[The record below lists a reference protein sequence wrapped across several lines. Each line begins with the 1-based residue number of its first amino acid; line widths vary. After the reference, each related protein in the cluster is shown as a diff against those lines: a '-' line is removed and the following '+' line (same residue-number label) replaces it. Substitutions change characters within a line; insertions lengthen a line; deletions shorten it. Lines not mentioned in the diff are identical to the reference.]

1 MSTTLTWVTSSG
13 SLGTIPEGIFYETS
27 IEATP
32 QPAANVTYTIIAGAP
47 PTGITLNS
55 STGVVGGT
63 PLATILVD
71 NVVTRVSTEVTS
83 KFSVRARAYEGNT
96 VVAFSDRTF
105 SFTVSGE
112 STPFFITPPGN
123 LATLLDANLVPNL
136 QIQFSDSDPNDVV
149 TAKIIDGA
157 LPPGLSL
164 SPSGSISGYI
174 LPLNPTR
181 IPITSISGNGT
192 VVTVGYN
199 TQLLTPFGLDTYVT
213 VGGVLPANSGY
224 NGTFVTTTVS
234 NSSVTYSS
242 NVTTANVNITNAS
255 ITSAPKT
262 FFITGIDSNSGAN
275 ITTISFAT
283 QDYAPYQVPQLITLT
298 DVEPSELNNTF
309 VTTNCTVNSVSFAG
323 YYANA
328 DFTSNVSLVT
338 GINLTE
344 QFQFTVEIT
353 DGKTEAIRNF
363 SITVL
368 NNSTLTADN
377 TYITADNTEITAD
390 ASSAYTPV
398 LLNPEGSIGTV
409 PNDIYFAYLFTGF
422 SSAPEAVQYEVLPA
436 TPPDPSLPPNL
447 VLDQTTGWLY
457 GYIPPLGLTSET
469 FDFSIRPFYVSA
481 NSGRQDG
488 RYFNYS
494 LTVEG
499 NITEQIIWITPND
512 LGSIDNGQISELFVR
527 AEAVDPLSTDIGTIY
542 YRLQSGAFNE
552 LPPGTQLID
561 NGLIIG
567 RVAFNI
573 PSDLIC
579 TFTVE
584 AYNLPGVGIT
594 PVSIFRTFTVVV
606 NRTYLIPYENLY
618 IKAMPPL
625 DDRAFLQELLTD
637 PEIFEPDLIY
647 RAEDPNFGVAKNV
660 VYWHA
665 YGILPGTRQEYLNA
679 MLKNHYWK
687 YLTLGQIKT
696 AQSRDDLGVVTY
708 DVVYSEVVD
717 DLVNN
722 EGVSVGSEV
731 VLPYPQNTSV
741 TLLINNIV
749 ESNVT
754 PQLFTVSFPAPS
766 VDLYP
771 PPLPPYVNGQTV
783 TIADVVP
790 ANYNQV
796 VTVSNVTTSSFT
808 FTANIANAY
817 VSGGTVTGTNPYPIS
832 VVYPN
837 SLEDMRN
844 QIVDSIGQ
852 VPRSS
857 NVLPSWMYSRQ
868 ADGGVLGFTPA
879 WVLAYTRPGQGDRIA
894 YNLERAIGDRLN
906 LIDFKVDRYEID
918 KQSTYNF
925 DPVTDQWIPPVASFT
940 TFDIDNHYQIDYT
953 QPVFLLPGTGYEVND
968 ILTIYGNQIGGVN
981 PNNNMTIRV
990 NQTFDPVVIPTT
1002 ITGNGTVVTVFYATL
1017 DSEPYR
1023 VGQQIQITNS
1033 NPTGYNG
1040 TYTVTD
1046 CQTTQLSFAS
1056 NVSNV
1061 YVGNAVVTG
1070 IATGAIANVFA
1081 TGTAPANTA
1090 GNSYANVST
1099 VVSGGS
1105 AGTDATFW
1113 ITTVPGNVTIFDQ
1126 GSMQFTD
1133 AAVPYINSDEYDEY
1147 RVFPHRTILE
1157 ADGLLAIN
1165 WLNNNSAAVNW
1176 TNNDLDI
1183 VYWVN

>member
-13 SLGTIPEGIFYETS
+13 SLGTIPEGIFYQTN
-27 IEATP
+27 IQANADP
-32 QPAANVTYTIIAGAP
+32 VANVTYTVIAGSL
-47 PTGITLNS
+47 PTGITLNAN
-55 STGVVGGT
+55 TGNIGGT
-63 PLATILVD
+63 PTATIVVD
-71 NVVTRVSTEVTS
+71 GVVIQVSDEITS
-83 KFSVRARAYEGNT
+83 KFSVRARAYNGNT

-112 STPFFITPPGN
+112 STPFFITPAGSI
-123 LATLLDANLVPNL
+123 ATLLDANLVPNL
-136 QIQFSDSDPNDVV
+136 QIQFSDNDPNDIV
-149 TAKIIDGA
+149 TAKIIDGQ

-181 IPITSISGNGT
+181 IPINSISGNGT

-199 TQLLTPFGLDTYVT
+199 TQILTPFGIGSYVT
-213 VGGVLPANSGY
+213 IAGIVPANSGY
-224 NGTFVTTTVS
+224 NGTFVTSTVS

-242 NVTTANVNITNAS
+242 NVTTANVNILNAS

-262 FFITGIDSNSGAN
+262 FFITGIDSNSNAN
-275 ITTISFAT
+275 ITTVSFVT
-283 QDYAPYQVPQLITLT
+283 QDYPPYQVPQLITLT
-298 DVEPSELNNTF
+298 DVSPSALNNTF

-323 YYANA
+323 YYANTA
-328 DFTSNVSLVT
+328 FTGNVSLVT
-338 GINLTE
+338 GINLNE

-353 DGKTEAIRNF
+353 DGKTQAIRNF
-363 SITVL
+363 SILVL

-377 TYITADNTEITAD
+377 TYITADNTDITAD

-398 LLNPEGSIGTV
+398 ILNPEGSIGSV

-422 SSAPEAVQYEVLPA
+422 SSAPEAVQYEVLPKA
-436 TPPDPSLPPNL
+436 PPDPSLPPNL

-469 FDFSIRPFYVSA
+469 FDFSIRPFYVA
-481 NSGRQDG
+481 NNVRIDG
-488 RYFNYS
+488 RYFDYS

-499 NITEQIIWITPND
+499 NITEQIFWVTPSD
-512 LGSIDNGQISELFVR
+512 LGSIDNGQISQLFVL
-527 AEAVDPLSTDIGTIY
+527 AQASDPMSTSIGTLF
-542 YRLQSGAFNE
+542 YRLQSGAFNQ
-552 LPPGTQLID
+552 LPPGTQLLD
-561 NGLIIG
+561 DGLIIG

-573 PSDLIC
+573 PGDLTC

-584 AYNLPGVGIT
+584 AYNLPGPGIT
-594 PVSIFRTFTVVV
+594 PVSIFRTFTVLVKQE
-606 NRTYLIPYENLY
+606 YLIPYENIY

-625 DDRAFLQELLTD
+625 DDRAFLQALLTD
-637 PEIFEPDLIY
+637 TEIFEPELIY
-647 RAEDPNFGVAKNV
+647 RPEDPNFGVASSV

-687 YLTLGQIKT
+687 ELVLGQIKT

-708 DVVYSEVVD
+708 DVVYAEVVD
-717 DLVNN
+717 NLINN
-722 EGVSVGSEV
+722 QGVSVGSSV
-731 VLPYPQNTSV
+731 VLPYPLNTSV
-741 TLLINNIV
+741 TLLINNITQ
-749 ESNVT
+749 SNVT
-754 PQLFTVSFPAPS
+754 PQLFTVTFPEPS

-771 PPLPPYVNGQTV
+771 PPLPPYVNGQEV
-783 TIADVVP
+783 VIADVVP
-790 ANYNQV
+790 NDFNGNII
-796 VTVSNVTTSSFT
+796 VSNVTTGSFT
-808 FTANIANAY
+808 FTANIANVY
-817 VSGGTVTGTNPYPIS
+817 VSGGTTTGANPYPIS

-879 WVLAYTRPGQGDRIA
+879 WVLAYTKPGQGDRIA
-894 YNLERAIGDRLN
+894 YNLQRAIGNQLN

-925 DPVTDQWIPPVASFT
+925 DPVTDQWIPAVPTFT
-940 TFDIDNHYQIDYT
+940 TFDIDNHYEIDFSL
-953 QPVFLLPGTGYEVND
+953 PLFLLPGTGYVVDD
-968 ILTIYGNQIGGVN
+968 ILTVSGNQIGGVS

-990 NQTFDPVVIPTT
+990 NQTFNPIVTPTT
-1002 ITGNGTVVTVFYATL
+1002 ITGNGVAVTVFYATL
-1017 DSEPYR
+1017 ETAPYR
-1023 VGQQIQITNS
+1023 VGQQIIITNS
-1033 NPTGYNG
+1033 NPNVYNG
-1040 TYTVTD
+1040 NHIVTD
-1046 CQTTQLSFAS
+1046 CQRTQLTFTS

-1070 IATGAIANVFA
+1070 VNTGAIANVFA

-1090 GNSYANVST
+1090 GNSYANVPS
-1099 VVSGGS
+1099 VS
-1105 AGTDATFW
+1105 AGLGTNATFW

-1133 AAVPYINSDEYDEY
+1133 GATPYITGDEFDEY

-1165 WLNNNSAAVNW
+1165 WLNNNESAVNW
-1176 TNNDLDI
+1176 TNTDLDI